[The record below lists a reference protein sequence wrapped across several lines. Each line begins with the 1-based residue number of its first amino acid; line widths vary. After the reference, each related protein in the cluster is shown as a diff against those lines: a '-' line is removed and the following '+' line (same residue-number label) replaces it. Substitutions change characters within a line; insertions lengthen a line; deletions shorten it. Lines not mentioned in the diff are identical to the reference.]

1 MSFRPGSKSD
11 FVLDFARY
19 FLWLSEKNAIPK
31 RNKQSNDRLTIH
43 NLVCRIGQILLA
55 RTGNQT
61 GPAEEEYTDN
71 ARYESIL
78 RSSKRRRISQPTKPN
93 TFSQK
98 HWTKPQLFRQRRNQ
112 QQKMLK
118 TLKTI
123 SDEIGKPVSP
133 PQSLYKA
140 RNKLHNR
147 PRKRF
152 FWIGKNT
159 ETSFQSHKGLRK
171 KRS

>member
-1 MSFRPGSKSD
+1 MSFRPGSESN
-11 FVLDFARY
+11 FVVNFARY
-19 FLWLSEKNAIPK
+19 FLLLSENNAIPK
-31 RNKQSNDRLTIH
+31 VNQQSNDRLTIH
-43 NLVCRIGQILLA
+43 NLVCRIRQILLA

-71 ARYESIL
+71 AKYESIL

-123 SDEIGKPVSP
+123 SDKIGKPISL
-133 PQSLYKA
+133 PQSVYKA

-159 ETSFQSHKGLRK
+159 ETSF
-171 KRS
+171 

>member
-1 MSFRPGSKSD
+1 
-11 FVLDFARY
+11 
-19 FLWLSEKNAIPK
+19 
-31 RNKQSNDRLTIH
+31 
-43 NLVCRIGQILLA
+43 
-55 RTGNQT
+55 
-61 GPAEEEYTDN
+61 
-71 ARYESIL
+71 
-78 RSSKRRRISQPTKPN
+78 
-93 TFSQK
+93 
-98 HWTKPQLFRQRRNQ
+98 LFRQRRNQ